1 MAQIRL
7 FEKFFHTMSFLQIQ
21 SYGMKVYAYTFK
33 TEPSSFCWEHAGD
46 YRNELDRFFGLG
58 LDGYFSDFPNTVRSF
73 LDDYS
78 EKSNGS
84 VKFLSLALRLMPAFL
99 ITIQTML
106 IFWYFMHYCPNLQEK
121 GLQNPH
127 SVSKLE

>member
-1 MAQIRL
+1 
-7 FEKFFHTMSFLQIQ
+7 
-21 SYGMKVYAYTFK
+21 MKVYAYTFK
-33 TEPSSFCWEHAGD
+33 TEPSSFCWEYEGD

-84 VKFLSLALRLMPAFL
+84 AVNILSLALRLMPSFL

-106 IFWYFMHYCPNLQEK
+106 IF
-121 GLQNPH
+121 
-127 SVSKLE
+127 

>member
-1 MAQIRL
+1 
-7 FEKFFHTMSFLQIQ
+7 MSFRGVLKNPKSFFILHLSLLQIQ

-33 TEPSSFCWEHAGD
+33 TEPSSFCWEYEGD

-84 VKFLSLALRLMPAFL
+84 AVNILSLALRLMPSFL

-106 IFWYFMHYCPNLQEK
+106 IF
-121 GLQNPH
+121 
-127 SVSKLE
+127 

>member
-1 MAQIRL
+1 MCVNKDMLVPTDSTGHCRQQANEGL
-7 FEKFFHTMSFLQIQ
+7 VTKIQ

-33 TEPSSFCWEHAGD
+33 TEPSSFCWEYEGD

-84 VKFLSLALRLMPAFL
+84 AVNILSLALRLMPSFL

-106 IFWYFMHYCPNLQEK
+106 IF
-121 GLQNPH
+121 
-127 SVSKLE
+127 